1 MNLRH
6 VVAVG
11 LLLITCAWPRAGV
24 TQAAAPRQ
32 SGPPAQPDAATPAT
46 SASGRLPVRRV
57 VLYKSG
63 IGYFEH
69 VGRVTGDQTL
79 GIDLTSGQLDD
90 VLKSLT
96 TIDLNGGQI
105 AGITYNTEAP
115 LAQRLST
122 LRLSLGESAS
132 RAALF
137 GALRGARVE
146 VASGGAVH
154 SGRVL
159 SLENRVRARADGSS
173 TTVDEI
179 VIVSEGG
186 DVRTFELS
194 PGVSVRVAD
203 ADLRQ
208 QVGQYLDLMA
218 STRAQDLRRMA
229 IATRGTGE
237 RQVFVSY
244 VSAVPVWKTTYR
256 LVLPSKADSK
266 PLLQGWAIVDNT
278 LGEDWQNVQLSLVAG
293 APQSFVQRISQP
305 YYVDRPRVELP
316 ARVSLTPQ
324 THAGAL
330 TYGTAVVRGRI
341 ADAQGAA
348 LPGASVR
355 AWQDDRVVAETTTNV
370 DGDYQLSGLAPG
382 AYRVEVALAGFAPA
396 SQFATVSAGST
407 TTQSFSLQVGALS
420 ESVAVQSEV
429 PRTRGIAPR
438 FRSGVA
444 GGSPGGTLGGVVGG
458 LAAAPP
464 PSPPPTAA
472 MAFGAVRELESAAQG
487 GDLGDLFEY
496 TLKQP
501 VTIRRNQSALVPIVQ
516 SDVVVEK
523 VSLWNA
529 SSGRPRPLRALWI
542 TNSTALT
549 LDGGSVTLIE
559 GDAFAGEGLIEP
571 LKAGERRLLSYA
583 SDLAV
588 LVDVKR
594 DSSPQRVTR
603 LVAARGMLRQQ
614 SEERSRA
621 TYTIRNEDAAARQV
635 VIEHPVRGGWTLAGG
650 VKPAESSATAH
661 RFKVSVEPKATATL
675 VVDESRP
682 LENRY
687 QISSMT
693 SDQVAVIAKSQTADP
708 AIEAK
713 LGPIVAKKQAI
724 AALERDM
731 QEKTQEL
738 ERISEGQARVRENM
752 KALKGSDSERELI
765 QRYTRQ
771 LGSQEDR
778 IETLTREGAALEAQR
793 KAAQTELDA
802 LVDALALDVVVKGD

>member
-1 MNLRH
+1 M
-6 VVAVG
+6 
-11 LLLITCAWPRAGV
+11 
-24 TQAAAPRQ
+24 
-32 SGPPAQPDAATPAT
+32 
-46 SASGRLPVRRV
+46 
-57 VLYKSG
+57 
-63 IGYFEH
+63 
-69 VGRVTGDQTL
+69 
-79 GIDLTSGQLDD
+79 
-90 VLKSLT
+90 
-96 TIDLNGGQI
+96 
-105 AGITYNTEAP
+105 
-115 LAQRLST
+115 
-122 LRLSLGESAS
+122 
-132 RAALF
+132 
-137 GALRGARVE
+137 
-146 VASGGAVH
+146 
-154 SGRVL
+154 
-159 SLENRVRARADGSS
+159 
-173 TTVDEI
+173 
-179 VIVSEGG
+179 
-186 DVRTFELS
+186 RTFELS
-194 PGVSVRVAD
+194 PGVSVRVAE

-229 IATRGTGE
+229 IATRGAGE

-316 ARVSLTPQ
+316 ERVTLTPQ

-330 TYGTAVVRGRI
+330 T
-341 ADAQGAA
+341 
-348 LPGASVR
+348 
-355 AWQDDRVVAETTTNV
+355 ET
-370 DGDYQLSGLAPG
+370 
-382 AYRVEVALAGFAPA
+382 
-396 SQFATVSAGST
+396 
-407 TTQSFSLQVGALS
+407 S
-420 ESVAVQSEV
+420 EEI
-429 PRTRGIAPR
+429 PRSRDMAPR
-438 FRSGVA
+438 FRSSAGGVA
-444 GGSPGGTLGGVVGG
+444 GGVGDAPGGAPGGRLGGVVRG
-458 LAAAPP
+458 AMPAPP
-464 PSPPPTAA
+464 PPPAIDFQRP
-472 MAFGAVRELESAAQG
+472 LESTAEA

-516 SDVVVEK
+516 SDMAVEK

-529 SSGRPRPLRALWI
+529 SSGRSRPLRAVWI
-542 TNSTALT
+542 TNSTGLT

-559 GDAFAGEGLIEP
+559 GEAFAGEGLIEP

-594 DSSPQRVTR
+594 DSTPQRVTR
-603 LVAARGMLRQQ
+603 IIAARGMLRQQ

-621 TYTIRNEDAAARQV
+621 TYIIRNEDAAARQV
-635 VIEHPVRGGWTLAGG
+635 VIEHPVRGGWTLAGA

-693 SDQVAVIAKSQTADP
+693 SDQVAVIAKGQVADP

-713 LGPIVAKKQAI
+713 LGAIVAKKQAI
-724 AALERDM
+724 ATLEREM
-731 QEKTQEL
+731 QEKTGEL

-778 IETLTREGAALEAQR
+778 IETLTREGAALEAQHQ
-793 KAAQTELDA
+793 AAQGELDA
-802 LVDALALDVVVKGD
+802 LIDALTLDVVVKGD